1 MNREYN
7 NNSLRLSW
15 NLFDD
20 VLFYLLTSDNII
32 PSNKE
37 PRILSAKIKD
47 CL

>member
-1 MNREYN
+1 MNQEYS

-20 VLFYLLTSDNII
+20 VLLYLLTSDNVI
-32 PSNKE
+32 PSKKE
-37 PRILSAKIKD
+37 PRILNAKIKD